1 MGLRPPAP
9 SPPPAPS
16 LLAPVLWVTGA
27 PRPHRGAP
35 PSLYQCSPAFCTP
48 CPHSTPPVS
57 PAAAPSIPPPHNS
70 PAPPAPPPPGPILA
84 SPSPGHPRPN
94 ICPHSPRI
102 PSSCCPLAAPAA
114 PRHGLAPGGRRR
126 CHGSRGRRERCP
138 QQPHRE
144 RTGTRRGRGAEM
156 LAQAHGEPPDSGSFQ
171 KLRCGCVRKLPRLS
185 ARKGRKKK
193 GVFWGIEVAETL
205 RWRGWELGKE
215 TIKHLILKNVHE
227 KTQKLSYR
235 CPSTRF
241 FITVFPQP
249 IALSPGMSLTLPI
262 IFRPTEKRDYEDSI
276 CFRKAEG
283 EFSVTLRATLPRPCL
298 SFPAAVRLPVCAVH
312 SLTETTFTVRNVG
325 DLITVFAWETP
336 SPFDMIPEHGMLS
349 AGEECTIK
357 VVFQPQ
363 VAALCDVA
371 ATCWFGG
378 EEKQKRTLRLK
389 ARAKYPYL
397 RVNVP
402 GEQYEGVKPGK
413 FRDVLCF
420 GSVPVGTTVEKCV
433 EIFNLSVVDAP
444 CRIERAKD
452 PLLQDHVFSCD
463 VSHSVV
469 PAKGKLVL
477 CIRFQPRTV
486 GEHSTDYF
494 TVVSAGCLQQ
504 AVLKVV
510 GSCKG
515 PLVSLH
521 QSSVD
526 FNWINLGESSMQI
539 LKISNI
545 SDVPA
550 CYQFDIDGR
559 GSVFSLDHP
568 CGVLEGTATRALKVT
583 FRPPHPIS
591 YHRRVVCLV
600 HHQEP
605 LYVDFFG
612 TCHSDTAKPAILR
625 ARHLSWFRTNMVRGL
640 TFYPPDI
647 LSAMLKDGML
657 QMDEKRALMLP
668 PEIPPDKPPED
679 YVEASSMA
687 EYFCD
692 GRSSD
697 LALFPPHVSVSPR
710 EHDFG
715 CCVPLHQVEP
725 LPLCVTNHT
734 KGKITV
740 AWTPSHGSAF
750 QVTPE
755 ICDIPPL
762 KSSAF
767 RVLFQPTQLNSLYAA
782 ELEGFAFYKVLRQYS
797 NIEEDATIC
806 PPWCLTVRL
815 RAHTFE
821 AEREHFIPQYVLDVP
836 KTFPPVA
843 SDTDTYCSV
852 LLSNTGTSLIT
863 FSVNQ
868 AACPS
873 VLVKPHSGHI
883 IPGGHQIF
891 FLSTHPVST
900 TPQQH
905 VLPLQLNSC
914 PGYTKEIAIRSC
926 AEPLLLLLEGDG
938 NLYFKPI
945 YVGTSSTRMY
955 TIKNCTRLPVAF
967 TWKIQQSDSKVLSVR
982 PATGFLQPCEAMA
995 QEWTFT
1001 PDKVTKYLLRAVVL
1015 VSWKSPAPA
1024 SPQSVHYTLR
1034 IVGEGALGTI
1044 RAQQEHL
1051 DLGNILVGD
1060 LHSCSIVLLNDGVC
1074 SLKFILSVEQLLT
1087 RPCGPEGVRS
1097 DPLALELEPSR
1108 GTIPARSKAFVRVSV
1123 RPARRLHYTWS
1134 IKYSICTSTAP
1145 DFASTKEEPQP
1156 LCRVEAAG
1164 VYPAFCVA
1172 DACSAGSASGVSRL
1186 YLWRLFSLDKLNG
1199 YLERDPVPSELTYR
1213 VPTRHST
1220 SLIPPVYTPFV
1231 VDFDFGAASIG
1242 SEPSLVVL
1250 LLLNKGVM
1258 PVEWAFLFP
1267 SDQKMGME
1275 HWAEGAELSP
1285 RELHQMRIQDN
1296 QLFAVSPKSGK
1307 LLPGQEECVQLSHRH
1322 DFVGTDHLP
1331 VLLKAS
1337 YGHEILLNFRGV
1349 TVTQDQRYVHFASTK
1364 HLFTPIAIGTSY
1376 PPTQVYELYNGGS
1389 MPVLFE
1395 VQLDSIMRIQR
1406 DNFQHPVFVCL
1417 TPRGEIPPGTTGQ
1430 IEWIFSPLEA
1440 RTYSVEV
1447 PIHILGGRSAL
1458 ITFQGV
1464 GYDPN
1469 TTGENPTFSEV
1480 LAPSVLL
1487 GSAKLTVPGQAAT
1500 LSHHKICVGNIPD
1513 RSRACRLVFLNN
1525 TSESKA
1531 VVFAWKTSN
1540 VKESGALQI
1549 APEQGVMQPG
1559 ESIPCFITL
1568 QPSGIASLC
1577 SMDLVCEV
1585 HSQEALHQHEREL
1598 REWER
1603 EKERQA
1609 AEFTITEKD
1618 LRAAK
1623 KPRSPAGRSSDSAET
1638 ENVPE
1643 PSAVVRKYKT
1653 LPPIKNHPVP
1663 NLPAGHLDRRLLLD
1677 KEASRVWVKPEPPK
1691 PILLHLAV
1699 TARSHSTED
1708 FFRNFPSE
1716 FPKYF
1721 LPCHLPLESRPEDGS
1736 QGSDRTETDPK
1747 WLSLAAASKQELQI
1761 VTDVLAGVLSGLL
1774 ENSQFQDAAKRC
1786 LDEPIPYFSQFRCK
1800 EPAEAQDR
1808 GQRTTA
1814 PSRGSASPDLYTEGN
1829 GEREEMK
1836 QESSPSKEF
1845 LESWERLSEVF
1856 HHQQLREQKE
1866 MLSRHPAF
1874 GTLVELVLENT
1885 LQNILLE
1892 ASRGEVVLT
1901 ARPRVIALPP
1911 SPFRSRYSRGTASS

>member
-1 MGLRPPAP
+1 MP
-9 SPPPAPS
+9 SFRSAS
-16 LLAPVLWVTGA
+16 QAL
-27 PRPHRGAP
+27 
-35 PSLYQCSPAFCTP
+35 SPA
-48 CPHSTPPVS
+48 
-57 PAAAPSIPPPHNS
+57 
-70 PAPPAPPPPGPILA
+70 
-84 SPSPGHPRPN
+84 
-94 ICPHSPRI
+94 
-102 PSSCCPLAAPAA
+102 
-114 PRHGLAPGGRRR
+114 
-126 CHGSRGRRERCP
+126 
-138 QQPHRE
+138 
-144 RTGTRRGRGAEM
+144 
-156 LAQAHGEPPDSGSFQ
+156 
-171 KLRCGCVRKLPRLS
+171 
-185 ARKGRKKK
+185 
-193 GVFWGIEVAETL
+193 
-205 RWRGWELGKE
+205 
-215 TIKHLILKNVHE
+215 
-227 KTQKLSYR
+227 QKLSLVPLSQMFLFPTASQR
-235 CPSTRF
+235 GTTKTASALGRPRASSLSPCVLRFRARVCPSQRLSSCPSVPS
-241 FITVFPQP
+241 TVSRRQR
-249 IALSPGMSLTLPI
+249 SP
-262 IFRPTEKRDYEDSI
+262 
-276 CFRKAEG
+276 
-283 EFSVTLRATLPRPCL
+283 
-298 SFPAAVRLPVCAVH
+298 CAI
-312 SLTETTFTVRNVG
+312 LG
-325 DLITVFAWETP
+325 D
-336 SPFDMIPEHGMLS
+336 
-349 AGEECTIK
+349 ECTIK
-357 VVFQPQ
+357 VVFQPK
-363 VAALCDVA
+363 VAVVCDVA

-378 EEKQKRTLRLK
+378 EEKLKRTLQLK

-494 TVVSAGCLQQ
+494 TIISAGCLQQ
-504 AVLKVV
+504 TVLKVV

-521 QSSVD
+521 QFSVD
-526 FNWINLGESSMQI
+526 FDWINLGESSMQI

-550 CYQFDIDGR
+550 YYQFDIDGR

-568 CGVLEGTATRALKVT
+568 CGVLEGTTTRALKVT
-583 FRPPHPIS
+583 FRPAHPIS

-600 HHQEP
+600 HHQGP

-612 TCHSDTAKPAILR
+612 TCHSDTAKPAILQ

-668 PEIPPDKPPED
+668 PEIPLDKPPKE
-679 YVEASSMA
+679 YTEASSMT
-687 EYFCD
+687 EYFYD
-692 GRSSD
+692 GISSD

-710 EHDFG
+710 EYDFG
-715 CCVPLHQVEP
+715 CCVPLHKVEP

-740 AWTPSHGSAF
+740 AWTPSHSSAF

-821 AEREHFIPQYVLDVP
+821 AEREHFIPQYILDVP

-843 SDTDTYCSV
+843 SDTDTYCSI
-852 LLSNTGTSLIT
+852 LLLNTGPSLIT

-868 AACPS
+868 TACPS
-873 VLVKPHSGHI
+873 VLVKPHSGHV

-891 FLSTHPVST
+891 FLSTHPVNTIS
-900 TPQQH
+900 QQH

-926 AEPLLLLLEGDG
+926 AESLLLLLEGDG

-945 YVGTSSTRMY
+945 YKGTSSTRMY
-955 TIKNCTRLPVAF
+955 TIKNCTRLPMAF

-1001 PDKVTKYLLRAVVL
+1001 PDKVTKYLLRAVVF

-1024 SPQSVHYTLR
+1024 SPKSVHYTLR

-1044 RAQQEHL
+1044 RALKEHL
-1051 DLGNILVGD
+1051 DLGNVLVGD
-1060 LHSCSIVLLNDGVC
+1060 LQSCSIVLLNDGIC
-1074 SLKFILSVEQLLT
+1074 SLKFILSVEQLIT
-1087 RPCGPEGVRS
+1087 RPCDPEEVCS

-1134 IKYSICTSTAP
+1134 IKYNICTPTAP
-1145 DFASTKEEPQP
+1145 DLASTKEEPQS
-1156 LCRVEAAG
+1156 LCRVEATG
-1164 VYPAFCVA
+1164 VYPAFCIA
-1172 DACSAGSASGVSRL
+1172 DACSAGSASGVSTL
-1186 YLWRLFSLDKLNG
+1186 YLWRLFSLDKLNE
-1199 YLERDPVPSELTYR
+1199 YLEQDPAPSELTYR

-1220 SLIPPVYTPFV
+1220 CLIPPVYTPFM
-1231 VDFDFGAASIG
+1231 VDFNFGAAPVG

-1250 LLLNKGVM
+1250 LLVNKGMV

-1267 SDQKMGME
+1267 SDQKMDME
-1275 HWAEGAELSP
+1275 HWAEDAEFSP

-1296 QLFAVSPKSGK
+1296 QLFTVSPKSGK

-1322 DFVGTDHLP
+1322 DFIGTDHLP

-1349 TVTQDQRYVHFASTK
+1349 TVKQDQRYVHFASAK
-1364 HLFTPIAIGTSY
+1364 HLFTPIAIGTSH

-1389 MPVLFE
+1389 MPVMFE
-1395 VQLDSIMRIQR
+1395 VQLDSIVRIQK

-1440 RTYSVEV
+1440 RMYSVEV
-1447 PIHILGGRSAL
+1447 PIHILGGDSAL

-1469 TTGENPTFSEV
+1469 TTGENATFSEV
-1480 LAPSVLL
+1480 LSPSVLL
-1487 GSAKLTVPGQAAT
+1487 GSTKLTVPGQAAT

-1513 RSRACRLVFLNN
+1513 CTRVSRLVFLNN
-1525 TSESKA
+1525 ISESKA
-1531 VVFAWKTSN
+1531 VVFTWKTST
-1540 VKESGALQI
+1540 VKDSGVLQI
-1549 APEQGVMQPG
+1549 APELGVMQPG

-1568 QPSGIASLC
+1568 QPSGIPSLY
-1577 SMDLVCEV
+1577 SVDVVCEV
-1585 HSQEALHQHEREL
+1585 YSQESL
-1598 REWER
+1598 RQYESDLQEWER

-1609 AEFTITEKD
+1609 VEFTITEKD
-1618 LRAAK
+1618 LRTEK
-1623 KPRSPAGRSSDSAET
+1623 KPKSPAGRSSDSAET
-1638 ENVPE
+1638 ENLPE
-1643 PSAVVRKYKT
+1643 PPAAVRKYKT

-1663 NLPAGHLDRRLLLD
+1663 NLPAGHLERRLLLD
-1677 KEASRVWVKPEPPK
+1677 KEASGVWVKPEPPK

-1721 LPCHLPLESRPEDGS
+1721 LPRPFSHLPLETKPVDGS
-1736 QGSDRTETDPK
+1736 KVSDRMEMDPK

-1761 VTDVLAGVLSGLL
+1761 VTDMLTGVLSGLL
-1774 ENSQFQDAAKRC
+1774 ENTQFQDAVKRS
-1786 LDEPIPYFSQFRCK
+1786 LNEPIPYFSQFRCK
-1800 EPAEAQDR
+1800 ESVETQDG
-1808 GQRTTA
+1808 GQCTTV
-1814 PSRGSASPDLYTEGN
+1814 PSRGSASPDLYTEEN

-1836 QESSPSKEF
+1836 QESSPNKEF

-1856 HHQQLREQKE
+1856 QHEQLREQKE
-1866 MLSRHPAF
+1866 LLSRHPAC
-1874 GTLVELVLENT
+1874 GTLAELVLENT
-1885 LQNILLE
+1885 LQNILIE

-1911 SPFRSRYSRGTASS
+1911 SPFRRITNPTPQSSRT